1 MISTGA
7 AIIASRSTPG
17 HWLRLRGSA
26 NSGGSWGDRGD
37 RGETA
42 DMPFTLAGRRGRAIV
57 PGYETPI
64 Q

>member
-7 AIIASRSTPG
+7 AIIASSTPG

-42 DMPFTLAGRRGRAIV
+42 DMPFTSQAARARHRARV
-57 PGYETPI
+57 
-64 Q
+64 

>member
-37 RGETA
+37 RVETA
-42 DMPFTLAGRRGRAIV
+42 DMPFTLSGQLRRAIV
-57 PGYETPI
+57 PGYETQI